1 MNKET
6 VVQITLMA
14 LALAILAGCR
24 DEQEKKADQ
33 AALVSVSL
41 NNLVMVKGG
50 EFLMGDFGPLI
61 GEKLPFNVDKD
72 TPLHRVVLSDFRI
85 GKYRVTWGEFNRW
98 LDLQGREEND
108 YYRWTMDHKDPDFQS
123 DKVYM
128 GNNYPAT
135 VSWQDARSY
144 CQWLGQVSNRYMDL
158 PTEAQWEYAA
168 RSRGKLFIF
177 ANADNK
183 NYFHDDKERNYASSS
198 NKKPVGSFPPNPLG
212 LYDMMGNGEDW
223 LTDWYSAD
231 YYNHSPVK
239 DPQGPEIGNK
249 KSVRGERGSGHT
261 LTIYRNSNKPDS
273 EWGSQFR
280 CVENSPLK

>member
-1 MNKET
+1 MKKET

-72 TPLHRVVLSDFRI
+72 TPLHRVILSDFRI

-168 RSRGKLFIF
+168 RSRGQFRIYG
-177 ANADNK
+177 NSTDRW
-183 NYFHDDKERNYASSS
+183 YYEDDPSINFTIYHA
-198 NKKPVGSFPPNPLG
+198 PVGSYPPNPLG
-212 LYDMMGNGEDW
+212 LYDMMGNGSDW
-223 LTDWYSAD
+223 IKDWYAKN
-231 YYNHSPVK
+231 YYTVSPEK
-239 DPQGPEIGNK
+239 DPQGPAQGEKKVIRTGEHGTGIYTIVRSSQRPDNK
-249 KSVRGERGSGHT
+249 
-261 LTIYRNSNKPDS
+261 
-273 EWGSQFR
+273 WGSEFR

>member
-33 AALVSVSL
+33 DALVSVSL

-72 TPLHRVVLSDFRI
+72 TPLHRVILSDFRI

-144 CQWLGQVSNRYMDL
+144 CQWLGQVSNRHMDL
-158 PTEAQWEYAA
+158 PTESQWEYAA
-168 RSRGKLFIF
+168 RSRGQFLIF
-177 ANADNK
+177 SNADNK
-183 NYFHDDKERNYASSS
+183 NYLYEDKNINYALH
-198 NKKPVGSFPPNPLG
+198 KKKVGSYPPNPLG
-212 LYDMMGNGEDW
+212 LYDMMGNGSDW
-223 LTDWYSAD
+223 VKDWYAAD
-231 YYNHSPVK
+231 YYKYSPEK
-239 DPQGPEIGNK
+239 DPQGPDTGDKKVHRPGNHDAR
-249 KSVRGERGSGHT
+249 SY
-261 LTIYRNSNKPDS
+261 TISRNSKKPDNK
-273 EWGSQFR
+273 WGSQFR

>member
-33 AALVSVSL
+33 DALVSVSL

-61 GEKLPFNVDKD
+61 GEKLPFNPFPD
-72 TPLHRVVLSDFRI
+72 TLLHRVVLSDFRI

-144 CQWLGQVSNRYMDL
+144 CQWLGQVSNRHMDL
-158 PTEAQWEYAA
+158 PTESQWEYAA
-168 RSRGKLFIF
+168 RSRGQFLIF
-177 ANADNK
+177 SNADNK
-183 NYFHDDKERNYASSS
+183 NYLYEDKNINYALH
-198 NKKPVGSFPPNPLG
+198 KKKVGSYPPNPLG
-212 LYDMMGNGEDW
+212 LYDMMGNGSDW
-223 LTDWYSAD
+223 VKDWYAAD
-231 YYNHSPVK
+231 YYKYSPEK
-239 DPQGPEIGNK
+239 DPQGPDTGDKKVHRPGNHDAR
-249 KSVRGERGSGHT
+249 SY
-261 LTIYRNSNKPDS
+261 TISRNSKKPDNK
-273 EWGSQFR
+273 WGSEFR